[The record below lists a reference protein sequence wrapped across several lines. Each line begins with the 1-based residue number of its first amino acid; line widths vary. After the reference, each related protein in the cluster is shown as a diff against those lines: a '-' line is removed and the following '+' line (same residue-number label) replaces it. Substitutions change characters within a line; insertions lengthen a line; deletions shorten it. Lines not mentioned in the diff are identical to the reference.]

1 MDLTRET
8 IDRLLELAAPNISAH
23 EGIEFSDKD
32 LKPIFPPAADMVF
45 LSTLTGLAD
54 LIAAQVEGLD
64 DITLGQYMLHVDTPT
79 SVRLTAR
86 ATDKFGRRKLIAIAQ
101 FPKSITPFHFGA
113 WHDPE
118 NFIIGVQ
125 SGFQPFF
132 VDQAGGQGSAT
143 DLEYI
148 LRVASNISAEAST
161 VNQDDGISQNVTV
174 KQGVVLKG
182 EATVKSRVKLAPY
195 RTFTEIAQVVSEFV
209 FRTRTDGEKAL
220 LALFEADG
228 GRWQIDA
235 STAIADWLKKNI
247 QNVPVVR

>member
-1 MDLTRET
+1 MDLTRDT
-8 IDRLLELAAPNISAH
+8 IDRILELSAPNISAH
-23 EGIEFSDKD
+23 EGFEFTDID
-32 LKPIFPPAADMVF
+32 LKPLIPPSADMIF
-45 LSTLTGLAD
+45 LSTLSGLAD
-54 LIAAQVEGLD
+54 LISAQVESID
-64 DITLGQYMLHVDTPT
+64 DITAGQYMLHVDTPT

-86 ATDKFGRRKLIAIAQ
+86 STDKFGRRKIVAVAQ
-101 FPKSITPFHFGA
+101 FPKSITPFRFGA

-132 VDQAGGQGSAT
+132 VDGTAGQNGT
-143 DLEYI
+143 DLEYV

-182 EATVKSRVKLAPY
+182 EATLKGRVKLAPY
-195 RTFTEIAQVVSEFV
+195 RTFTEVAQVVSKFV
-209 FRTRTDGEKAL
+209 FRTRTDGERAT

-235 STAIADWLKKNI
+235 STAIGDWLKKNI
-247 QNVPVVR
+247 PNMPIVR